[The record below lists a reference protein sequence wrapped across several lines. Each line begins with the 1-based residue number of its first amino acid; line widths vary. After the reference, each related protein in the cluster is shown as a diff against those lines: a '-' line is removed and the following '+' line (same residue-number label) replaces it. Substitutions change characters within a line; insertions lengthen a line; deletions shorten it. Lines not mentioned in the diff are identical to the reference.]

1 MLWCRHIFM
10 VGSLTLTSLSC
21 NLSFVLLT
29 RCGLIGLW
37 SVPCCLYILY
47 NKHCTDDYFELDCWM
62 SAFFTKNCQQCKKIV
77 CEKKSS
83 YDSIWRERVLWDD
96 SKRFQKACALRYNLS
111 NDGKSL
117 FNVPFDLL
125 KQHHRNLDSPQ
136 KTKHHHSAL
145 SQKQKTKAGLK

>member
-1 MLWCRHIFM
+1 M

-83 YDSIWRERVLWDD
+83 YDEREFYEMIQSAFKKLVLSVITSPMMAKVCSMFPLIYSNSITE
-96 SKRFQKACALRYNLS
+96 
-111 NDGKSL
+111 
-117 FNVPFDLL
+117 
-125 KQHHRNLDSPQ
+125 
-136 KTKHHHSAL
+136 T
-145 SQKQKTKAGLK
+145 

>member
-77 CEKKSS
+77 CEKKRS
-83 YDSIWRERVLWDD
+83 YDEREFYEMIQSAFKKLVLSVITSPMMAKVCSMFPLIYSNSITE
-96 SKRFQKACALRYNLS
+96 
-111 NDGKSL
+111 
-117 FNVPFDLL
+117 
-125 KQHHRNLDSPQ
+125 
-136 KTKHHHSAL
+136 T
-145 SQKQKTKAGLK
+145 